1 MIVALDASPLSLL
14 THRKGVHEAEACR
27 AWAVSLVSAGA
38 TIVIRAIADYEVR
51 REMIRAGKTS
61 SIKRLDELRSRA
73 GVRYLPMTDQALGR
87 AASLWA
93 QVRNAGLPT
102 ASPAELDC
110 DVVLVAILQTS
121 DLPQDHIIIA
131 TSNVGHLTRFA
142 KAERW
147 HAIAP

>member
-14 THRKGVHEAEACR
+14 THRKGVQEAEACR
-27 AWAVSLVSAGA
+27 AWAISLVSAGA
-38 TIVIRAIADYEVR
+38 KIVIPAIADYEVR

-61 SIKRLDELRSRA
+61 SIKRLDELRGGA

-93 QVRNAGLPT
+93 GVRNAGLPT

-110 DVVLVAILQTS
+110 DVILVAILQTS
-121 DLPQDHIIIA
+121 DLAQDEVIIA